1 MSANPLKQLT
11 QEQVQNIQD
20 VLAEL
25 SEASTSLDPER
36 IKEARE
42 NFKKE
47 FGL

>member
-11 QEQVQNIQD
+11 QEQMEQIQD
-20 VLAEL
+20 VLSEL
-25 SEASTSLDPER
+25 SEASTNLDPER

>member
-1 MSANPLKQLT
+1 MSAKPLKRLT
-11 QEQVQNIQD
+11 QEQMQNMQD

-25 SEASTSLDPER
+25 SEASISLDPER

>member
-1 MSANPLKQLT
+1 MSANSLKRLS
-11 QEQVQNIQD
+11 QEQKEQIQD

-25 SEASTSLDPER
+25 SEASISLDPFR
-36 IKEARE
+36 IKKARE